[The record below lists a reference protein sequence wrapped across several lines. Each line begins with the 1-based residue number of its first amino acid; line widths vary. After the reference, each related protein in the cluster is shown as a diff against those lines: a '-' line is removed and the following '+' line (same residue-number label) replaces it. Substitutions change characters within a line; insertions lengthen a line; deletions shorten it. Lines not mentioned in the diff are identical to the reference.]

1 MEKIMKVLIIN
12 GSPRINGNTQVAI
25 EEMKKV
31 FAEENVEVEELRH
44 LFHLHL
50 WFGVMGCHYHFDE
63 YEIECVKEAARV
75 GDLIIAQIEKQIK
88 AGKIKTETDVA
99 LLIERECRAHGCE
112 RTGFD
117 TLAAGPERSFAI
129 HAFPGYTA
137 GAWPAKGLSILD
149 FGVVYK
155 GYTSDTTLTVAKGK
169 LSAEQKK
176 LLDLVQKAYNE
187 CLELY
192 KKDVPVKAAAAK
204 ADEVFAKARRS
215 MPHGLGH
222 GIGLQIHEAPFVR
235 QRADSEC
242 LFKPGMIVTLEPGL
256 YDPDLGGVRLENDVL
271 ITETGNQVLTRS
283 KILVIE

>member
-1 MEKIMKVLIIN
+1 
-12 GSPRINGNTQVAI
+12 
-25 EEMKKV
+25 
-31 FAEENVEVEELRH
+31 
-44 LFHLHL
+44 
-50 WFGVMGCHYHFDE
+50 
-63 YEIECVKEAARV
+63 
-75 GDLIIAQIEKQIK
+75 
-88 AGKIKTETDVA
+88 
-99 LLIERECRAHGCE
+99 
-112 RTGFD
+112 
-117 TLAAGPERSFAI
+117 
-129 HAFPGYTA
+129 
-137 GAWPAKGLSILD
+137 

-271 ITETGNQVLTRS
+271 ITESGNQVLTRS